1 MKTVTARVTS
11 RPCFLSCRA
20 DGDLDPGQRI
30 TPPPPVHGDPVA
42 PPVHGDPVAPS
53 VHGDPEAHPVLGD
66 PVAPPSARGD
76 PVAPPAHGDLG
87 ASGTRGGHHDSTCTH
102 THTVPIKISTLAS
115 KPILLQLEWMQHY
128 LSGLCLHKFGLKTRH
143 IPLHPV
149 QS

>member
-42 PPVHGDPVAPS
+42 PPVHGDPVAPPVHRDPVAPP

-66 PVAPPSARGD
+66 PVAPPATETWEHQAREGVTMTV
-76 PVAPPAHGDLG
+76 PAP
-87 ASGTRGGHHDSTCTH
+87 TH
-102 THTVPIKISTLAS
+102 T
-115 KPILLQLEWMQHY
+115 
-128 LSGLCLHKFGLKTRH
+128 LS
-143 IPLHPV
+143 
-149 QS
+149 Q